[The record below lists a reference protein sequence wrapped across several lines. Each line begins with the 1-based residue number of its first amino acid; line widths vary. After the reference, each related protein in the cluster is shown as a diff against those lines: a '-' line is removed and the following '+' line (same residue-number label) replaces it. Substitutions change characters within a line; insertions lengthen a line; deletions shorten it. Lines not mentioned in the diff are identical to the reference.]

1 MSWEN
6 GEWTEPRRMEDSRG
20 LRRCQ
25 IIGPCQHLSENP
37 NAVQSSFSAEPCPDL
52 SWCPIV
58 HVQLRS
64 EPFFNTF
71 CSWPASLNRS
81 LKNWLKVMEHCN
93 GGDAAGAQAWLGLVL
108 KPFLELHCDTLESSF
123 VFPSILSEFTRWGK
137 IESCSDT
144 SLQSRNQQCLWD
156 TCLRPAWAWTG
167 LSCYIHNISLT
178 VWSAEQRWVRFSSI
192 QAHGLAS
199 MKNGMNGWSNRL

>member
-1 MSWEN
+1 MSNSEAN
-6 GEWTEPRRMEDSRG
+6 
-20 LRRCQ
+20 LF
-25 IIGPCQHLSENP
+25 QH
-37 NAVQSSFSAEPCPDL
+37 
-52 SWCPIV
+52 
-58 HVQLRS
+58 
-64 EPFFNTF
+64 F

-81 LKNWLKVMEHCN
+81 LKTGWRWWSTATVGRCWSPSLAGLSLKTF
-93 GGDAAGAQAWLGLVL
+93 LGVALWHSGIVVCI
-108 KPFLELHCDTLESSF
+108 PFHPEW
-123 VFPSILSEFTRWGK
+123 VTRWGK

-199 MKNGMNGWSNRL
+199 MKMVWMVEATDYKWYRW